1 MATARVPIQWPSPSS
16 IDQFEDASLYEF
28 PTSGEWRYAGEYNPG
43 YSYYTYSR
51 VLMTGPVVI
60 KLASSYGKE
69 EYEKYVVGETPDDD
83 AIRGNEFLERKVN
96 FWELV
101 DAYPAFKNC
110 PAEYG
115 WLHTHWLLVHRLQ
128 YDRLRKNAAT
138 APAIP
143 EARFVFLSKRRFL
156 LSPSVKPA
164 LVQQQVEGV
173 TLWEMIDHGAIER
186 AGGRWPDQIF
196 VKDEYQSLLP
206 NLAKQLR
213 PFTSGEV
220 AQHINWH
227 IGNFIYDVQPG
238 RLYYIDIKPST
249 IFGRWRNEKNLR
261 NIKRDFLE
269 GSS

>member
-1 MATARVPIQWPSPSS
+1 MATARVPIQWPSSSS
-16 IDQFEDASLYEF
+16 IGQFGDASLYEF

-43 YSYYTYSR
+43 YSYYTYSQIK
-51 VLMTGPVVI
+51 MTDTVVI
-60 KLASSYGKE
+60 KLASDYGKE
-69 EYEKYVVGETPDDD
+69 EYDKYVLRETPDDD

-101 DAYPAFKNC
+101 DAYPAFENC

-115 WLHTHWLLVHRLQ
+115 WYHTHWLLLHSLQ
-128 YDRLRKNAAT
+128 YDRLRKNAAI

-164 LVQQQVEGV
+164 LVQQRVKGV
-173 TLWEMIDHGAIER
+173 TLWEMIHHDAIESD
-186 AGGRWPDQIF
+186 GGRREVF
-196 VKDEYQSLLP
+196 VKDEYRSLLP
-206 NLAKQLR
+206 DIAKQLS

-227 IGNFIYDVQPG
+227 IANFIYDVQQSG
-238 RLYYIDIKPST
+238 RLYYIDMKPSN
-249 IFGRWRNEKNLR
+249 IFGRWRNEQNLR